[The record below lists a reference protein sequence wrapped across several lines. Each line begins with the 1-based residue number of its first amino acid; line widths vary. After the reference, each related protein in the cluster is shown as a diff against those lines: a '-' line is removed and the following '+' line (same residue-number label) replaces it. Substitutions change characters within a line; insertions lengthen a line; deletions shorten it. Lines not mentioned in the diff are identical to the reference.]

1 MRYSGIGLDFAV
13 TVGLFTWAGWWLD
26 GKLRLAGSFPLL
38 LILGVFG
45 GMVFGIYRMKKTLE
59 SGSRKSGSQ
68 GSEEARKDAE
78 DEPPED
84 PSPSS

>member
-45 GMVFGIYRMKKTLE
+45 GMVFGIYRMKRALE
-59 SGSRKSGSQ
+59 SGSRDSTKAGK
-68 GSEEARKDAE
+68 GSEDDRPKN
-78 DEPPED
+78 PPP
-84 PSPSS
+84 PS

>member
-26 GKLRLAGSFPLL
+26 EKLRLAGSFPLL

-45 GMVFGIYRMKKTLE
+45 GMVFGIYRMKRTLE
-59 SGSRKSGSQ
+59 SGSRNSKKAGK
-68 GSEEARKDAE
+68 G
-78 DEPPED
+78 PED
-84 PSPSS
+84 DTPKGPASPS